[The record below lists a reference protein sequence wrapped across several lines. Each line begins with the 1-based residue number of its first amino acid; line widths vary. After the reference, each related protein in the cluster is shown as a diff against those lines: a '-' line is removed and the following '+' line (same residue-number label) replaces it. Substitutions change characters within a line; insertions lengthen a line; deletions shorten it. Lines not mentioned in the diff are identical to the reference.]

1 MSRRHVLKKYQ
12 VLDNADSTTNPIS
25 KETDVSQLD
34 FVTYQLNVEAG
45 VTATLLVLFSNDERF
60 DPANA
65 SELNFG
71 TPVVLDGATN
81 ADYVL
86 HIQNQGFKWL
96 YLNVIDVGGNGNVN
110 AWVTGNVRG
119 A

>member
-12 VLDNADSTTNPIS
+12 VLDNADSTLNAVG

-34 FVTYQLNVEAG
+34 FVTYQISIDAG
-45 VTATLLVLFSNDERF
+45 VYAYLTVNFSNDERF
-60 DPANA
+60 DPANS

-71 TPVVLDGATN
+71 QNIILDGATDG
-81 ADYVL
+81 DYVL
-86 HIQNQGFKWL
+86 HIQNQGFKWMF
-96 YLNVIDVGGNGNVN
+96 LNVSDIGGSGNVS

>member
-12 VLDNADSTTNPIS
+12 LFNSEDSTTNPIS

-34 FVTYQLNVEAG
+34 FVTYQLSIESG
-45 VTATLLVLFSNDERF
+45 VNATLVVLFSNDERF
-60 DPANA
+60 DPANV

-71 TPVVLDGATN
+71 APIVLDGATESQ
-81 ADYVL
+81 YVL
-86 HIQNQGFKWL
+86 HIQNQGFKWFL
-96 YLNVIDVGGNGNVN
+96 LNVIDNGGSGNVS